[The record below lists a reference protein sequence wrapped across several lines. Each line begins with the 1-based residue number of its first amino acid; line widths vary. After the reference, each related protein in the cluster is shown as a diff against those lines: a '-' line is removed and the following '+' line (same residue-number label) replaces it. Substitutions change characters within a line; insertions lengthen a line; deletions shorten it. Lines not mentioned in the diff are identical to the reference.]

1 MIFMRWRRRWRDDAL
16 KVNQFFWRMHFFYD
30 RPVVN
35 KKKNIG
41 SHLHGSQGR
50 LTSIGNRSARAQLNA
65 TSKGPALHG
74 PNAIGTPAKHKVRAT
89 ATTWKLFI
97 SIGVARRC
105 NYLYRME
112 KKYILSLINWL
123 NDFVCLL

>member
-1 MIFMRWRRRWRDDAL
+1 MDNDLYAMAPPMTRRRSQGKPVFLENA
-16 KVNQFFWRMHFFYD
+16 FFLRS
-30 RPVVN
+30 PCC
-35 KKKNIG
+35 KQKKNIG

-105 NYLYRME
+105 NYLYRM
-112 KKYILSLINWL
+112 KKKKNILLLIN
-123 NDFVCLL
+123 